1 MKLKYLLCVCLAAA
15 LVLTCLPAL
24 ASEAGGADSNAVG
37 ESSTE
42 TSESEEVDS
51 SPEMP
56 AEPTVEPTEEPAA
69 EPTAEPTADP
79 TQTVEPTEAPSAEMP
94 VEPTADPS
102 ADPTEAPSVEPTEE
116 GGEKETDQTVA
127 EDQPPVIYVSVPETG
142 YVIVNPYRL
151 KNVVDGVETTEQIMG
166 STMTLTN
173 YSSVPVQVNANVF
186 CTIPEGSSM
195 IYAAAPLTKDEP
207 RKALF
212 VYLEFQNSA
221 DGSEPYFWSGQY
233 SNAPNQLLV
242 TGAGN
247 GKNGLLALG
256 SGAESPTYGMFR
268 LFGEAA
274 GSPAEMWTDTDRVH
288 ITVAFTFTPMYF
300 EMPMRQ

>member
-15 LVLTCLPAL
+15 LMLTCLPVL
-24 ASEAGGADSNAVG
+24 ASEAGVPDNNAAG
-37 ESSTE
+37 EISTE
-42 TSESEEVDS
+42 TSESDAVE
-51 SPEMP
+51 SPTEIPM
-56 AEPTVEPTEEPAA
+56 EPTA
-69 EPTAEPTADP
+69 EPTADPTADP

-102 ADPTEAPSVEPTEE
+102 AEPTEMPSVEPTEE
-116 GGEKETDQTVA
+116 GGEKAPDQA
-127 EDQPPVIYVSVPETG
+127 ALEDQSPVIYVSVPETG

-151 KNVVDGVETTEQIMG
+151 KNVVGGVETTEQIMG

-195 IYAAAPLTKDEP
+195 VYAAAPPTKDEP

-247 GKNGLLALG
+247 GKNGLLTLG
-256 SGAESPTYGMFR
+256 AGGESPTYGMFR

-274 GSPAEMWTDTDRVH
+274 SSPAEMWTDTDRVH
-288 ITVAFTFTPMYF
+288 ITVVFTFTPIYF
-300 EMPMRQ
+300 EMPMQE